1 MLRCSANCLQC
12 YQKPNDTLCK
22 LKSVFRKLFE
32 TDEQL
37 QTQAKK
43 IVGIFIHSWQK
54 TSWSFSRFRMGFN
67 RVWKR
72 FWLQMRYSTAFHVI
86 FYPARSRDAVLGPR
100 N

>member
-43 IVGIFIHSWQK
+43 LLVFLFIHGRK
-54 TSWSFSRFRMGFN
+54 
-67 RVWKR
+67 
-72 FWLQMRYSTAFHVI
+72 
-86 FYPARSRDAVLGPR
+86 PAGLFPDFEWDLIGYGNGSGYK
-100 N
+100 